1 MDFLNQLSPFIENV
15 GFPALIFAIWYI
27 YHQSQ
32 VKAFE
37 KIIQNINTTQ
47 HYYQES
53 KTKLIITYGVRC

>member
-1 MDFLNQLSPFIENV
+1 MEFLKDLSPFIENV

-37 KIIQNINTTQ
+37 KIIQNNFEIL
-47 HYYQES
+47 
-53 KTKLIITYGVRC
+53 KDLL

>member
-1 MDFLNQLSPFIENV
+1 MEFLNELSPFIENV

-37 KIIQNINTTQ
+37 QIIKNNFDILKRFIRN
-47 HYYQES
+47 
-53 KTKLIITYGVRC
+53 KPIPRCDSFTH

>member
-1 MDFLNQLSPFIENV
+1 MEFLNELSPFIENV

-37 KIIQNINTTQ
+37 KIIQNNFEILKDSIQVDPNI
-47 HYYQES
+47 YL
-53 KTKLIITYGVRC
+53 K